1 MTKQKA
7 IISLFDLS
15 GYAVSPWLDNKVDK
29 AFLFD
34 MQHPQESIQEQIDK
48 DQSVIRIS
56 GMADTWSDSIAF
68 IKANYQVVFIT
79 SFPSCQLLAV
89 SGNRWIKNRLATN
102 PDYLEESM
110 RLVYMARDYAED
122 QQIPYMIENPVS
134 LISSQWRKPDYT
146 FHPYEYG
153 MYLTPEEAEHPL
165 YPDYIQPYDAYT
177 KLTCL
182 WTGNG
187 FVMPTPR
194 PVDKTLVNGGD
205 QYSLA
210 YRKLGGKSLKTKNIR
225 SATPRGFAKAAAIAN
240 GGVSWWKQ

>member
-7 IISLFDLS
+7 IISLFDLT

-48 DQSVIRIS
+48 DQSIIRIS

-68 IKANYQVVFIT
+68 IKANYQVVFIS

-89 SGNRWIKNRLATN
+89 SGNRWKKDRIAKNFA
-102 PDYLEESM
+102 YLDEPM
-110 RLVYMARDYAED
+110 RLVYMARDYAEG
-122 QQIPYMIENPVS
+122 QIPYMIENPVS

-153 MYLTPEEAEHPL
+153 MYLTPEEAEHTL
-165 YPDYIQPYDAYT
+165 YPDYIPPLDSYS

-194 PVDKTLVNGGD
+194 PVDKSLVNGGD

-225 SATPRGFAKAAAIAN
+225 SATPRGFAKAVAIAN
-240 GGVSWWKQ
+240 G